1 MESPVSKGVIYI
13 MTTAVSGLIK
23 IGKSQTKQYTERMRF
38 LESNGYYNVSGLKRS
53 FAIEV
58 EDYSD
63 KERLI
68 HEVFAKHRVGDSEL
82 FALDADLV
90 EQLLLAFDGNVVYP
104 ANIDREARFD
114 NVAKSREDSNRFS
127 FYRKGIQ
134 NGEQIT
140 FRYDNSIIATVTGE
154 REVKYHDSIYKLSP
168 LTRKIMEDQGRG
180 NESGAYQGAQ
190 YWDYKGKRLAQIPNI
205 A

>member
-1 MESPVSKGVIYI
+1 MSKGAIYI

-23 IGKSQTKQYTERMRF
+23 IGKTQTKQYAERMRF

-58 EDYSD
+58 DDYDD
-63 KERLI
+63 KERLL

-82 FALDADLV
+82 FALDAELV
-90 EQLLLAFDGNVVYP
+90 EQLLLAFEGTVIYP
-104 ANIDREARFD
+104 ANVDKEVRFD
-114 NVAKSREDSNRFS
+114 DVAKSREDSNRFS

-140 FRYDNSIIATVTGE
+140 FRYDNSIVATVVGE
-154 REVKYHDSIYKLSP
+154 REVRYRDNVYKLSP
-168 LTRKIMEDQGRG
+168 LTRKIMEEQDRG

-190 YWDYKGKRLAQIPNI
+190 YWDYKGKRLARIPD
-205 A
+205 AV